1 MVRLREKCDKND
13 VELPH
18 LRDFLAQFLGGALRL
33 LCLRVTTRPVS
44 GAATLLAVF
53 RLP

>member
-1 MVRLREKCDKND
+1 MVRLRMKCDKND

-18 LRDFLAQFLGGALRL
+18 LRDFLALFLGGALRL

-44 GAATLLAVF
+44 GLVSFLVYF
-53 RLP
+53 PLP